1 MKRRAFT
8 LIEVMV
14 SITIFSIVMAFLYE
28 SLNHSKNFNKIFE
41 RHVDNYIESFDLQ
54 KIINEDIIETKD
66 SISIEE
72 DKDGNTILL
81 IKNTNNTYHN
91 PFNKYVT
98 YILSKE
104 NNILRIE
111 SKKEFKYKEFKS
123 EFFDD
128 ENTYIDILVKD
139 IKKFLVLKNLKDENG
154 FSFYIESSNS
164 KNYLFSAKKFIP

>member
-1 MKRRAFT
+1 MKKRGFT
-8 LIEVMV
+8 LVEVMV

-41 RHVDNYIESFDLQ
+41 KHVNNYIESFDLQ

-66 SISIEE
+66 SIIISS
-72 DKDGNTILL
+72 DKNKNTILF

-98 YILSKE
+98 YLLSNE
-104 NNILRIE
+104 QNILRIE
-111 SKKEFKYKEFKS
+111 SKKEFKPKELKS

-128 ENTYIDILVKD
+128 ENTYIDIVAKD
-139 IKKFLVLKNLKDENG
+139 IKKFIVVKNEKDENG
-154 FSFYIESSNS
+154 FSFYIETINS
-164 KNYLFSAKKFIP
+164 KSYLFSSKKLIP